1 MESGSGSQRLRLGVA
16 IIAALSE
23 QVAGLALR
31 ARRLLRAS
39 LQARGVRSWLFL
51 LALGTLLPSLCV
63 GGAAAW
69 LAVDSNRRTAEARLL
84 DNARALALAVDR
96 QIGEHIA
103 ALVTLAATPA
113 LDTVPADIP
122 GLRAPAEAMARQL
135 GTAVV
140 LRGPAPDFQLKFST
154 RAPATSP
161 PRLATPSLVNSAV
174 PRALE
179 TGRPAV
185 SDLVQVGNSVE
196 PNLGVFVPVIRDGE
210 ARFGLGAVLTPRRLS
225 QLLAQPSGTDG
236 VTATITDSQGT
247 IIGRS
252 RDIDLLLG
260 QRRPGRPQ
268 PLPGDSGLIGGR
280 SILANNAVRIGYAQI
295 PSAPGWT
302 LWVAQPERQLA
313 ATWQRPALMLGLGA
327 VAALAMAAAFAL
339 LVARRLVSPLDQLA
353 RRAEASTASA
363 GAGPPLAAI
372 PPSQVWELERL
383 RVALDGAD
391 RAMRHHL
398 AAELEAHAAL
408 RDSEARFRAMADN
421 IPQLA
426 WMARPEGWL
435 FWYNQRWY
443 DYTGTTLEQMQGWG
457 WRKVH
462 HPDHLARVTL
472 HFRERVLAGE
482 PWEDTF
488 PLRGRNGEWRW
499 FLSRALPIRDRAGQ
513 VVLWFGTNTD
523 ITAQREAEAA
533 LAASEERL
541 RLAID
546 STGLATLDADLDSGI
561 AVATPNLF
569 TSRGLPVPAD
579 GRTSLAALRATV
591 HPEDHERIMLEAGR
605 AEREG
610 GKCHTIHRIICADNG
625 EVRWVEVIAQV
636 RLEPDGRRRWVSVQI
651 DVTDRVA
658 AEDQRLLLTREVD
671 HRAKNVLAVVQA
683 LLALTPTGSEDA
695 RRFAEAVG
703 SRVAAMARAHALLAR
718 ERWVGAELRTL
729 VEEELAPYAAD
740 RNRAVVLE
748 GPLLRLPAGLAQPLS
763 LVLHELATNA
773 AKYGA
778 LSLPQG
784 RVKVVWSSQGG
795 QLCLLWQETGGPPL
809 AGPPHRMGFGSRL
822 VERTLRHQ
830 LRGRARFDW
839 LPEGLHCTL
848 TLPLAGAAEPAAPDD
863 AEAPWVPANDI
874 AGQ

>member
-1 MESGSGSQRLRLGVA
+1 M
-16 IIAALSE
+16 
-23 QVAGLALR
+23 AGLTQQ
-31 ARRLLRAS
+31 ARRILGDRV
-39 LQARGVRSWLFL
+39 RGVRSWLFL

-84 DNARALALAVDR
+84 DTARALALAVDR
-96 QIGEHIA
+96 QIGEHIS

-113 LDTVPADIP
+113 LDNVVADLTA
-122 GLRAPAEAMARQL
+122 LRPPAEAMARQL

-140 LRGPAPDFQLKFST
+140 LRGPAPDFRLQFST
-154 RAPATSP
+154 RLPAISP
-161 PRLATPSLVNSAV
+161 PRLTTSSLVNSAAH
-174 PRALE
+174 RALE
-179 TGRPAV
+179 TGLPTV
-185 SDLVQVGNSVE
+185 SDLMQLGNGVE
-196 PNLGVFVPVIRDGE
+196 LNVGVFVPVMRDGQ
-210 ARFGLGAVLTPRRLS
+210 ARFGLGAILTPGRLS
-225 QLLAQPSGTDG
+225 QLLAGPSRDDG
-236 VTATITDSQGT
+236 VVATITDTQGT
-247 IIGRS
+247 IIARS
-252 RDIDLLLG
+252 RDIDRMLG
-260 QRRPGRPQ
+260 QRRPDRAT
-268 PLPGDSGLIGGR
+268 PLPGSSGMINGR
-280 SILANNAVRIGYAQI
+280 SLGDGGAVRVGYAQI
-295 PSAPGWT
+295 AVAPGWT
-302 LWVAQPERQLA
+302 LWVAQPEAQLA
-313 ATWQRPALMLGLGA
+313 AAWQRPALMLGLGA
-327 VAALAMAAAFAL
+327 MVALAMAAAFAV

-372 PPSQVWELERL
+372 PPAQVWELERL

-391 RAMRHHL
+391 RAMRQHL
-398 AAELEAHAAL
+398 ASEQEAHAAL

-426 WMARPEGWL
+426 WMARPDGWL

-457 WRKVH
+457 WRQVH

-472 HFRERVLAGE
+472 HFRARVQAGE

-499 FLSRALPIRDRAGQ
+499 YLSRALPIRDRAGR
-513 VVLWFGTNTD
+513 VTLWFGTNTD
-523 ITAQREAEAA
+523 ITDQREAEAA

-546 STGLATLDADLDSGI
+546 STGLATLDADLDNGI

-569 TSRGLPVPAD
+569 TARGLPVPPD

-591 HPEDHERIMLEAGR
+591 HPEDRDRIMVEASR

-610 GKCHTIHRIICADNG
+610 GLCHTVHRIIRADTG
-625 EVRWVEVIAQV
+625 EIRWVEVIAKV
-636 RLEPDGRRRWVSVQI
+636 RFEPDGRRRWISVQI

-658 AEDQRLLLTREVD
+658 AEDQRLLLAREVD

-729 VEEELAPYAAD
+729 VEEELAPYAA
-740 RNRAVVLE
+740 NRTQAVRLE
-748 GPLLRLPAGLAQPLS
+748 GPVLRLAASLAQPLS

-778 LSLPQG
+778 LSLPEG
-784 RVKVVWSSQGG
+784 KVSVSWSCTDGT
-795 QLCLLWQETGGPPL
+795 LRLLWRESGGPPL
-809 AGPPHRMGFGSRL
+809 AGPPQRMGFGSRL

-830 LRGRARFDW
+830 LRGRATFTW
-839 LPEGLHCTL
+839 LAEGLECAL
-848 TLPLAGAAEPAAPDD
+848 SLPLPLPGAAEATNAAPGTDRSQENPTPPAAPGDS
-863 AEAPWVPANDI
+863 AAK
-874 AGQ
+874 